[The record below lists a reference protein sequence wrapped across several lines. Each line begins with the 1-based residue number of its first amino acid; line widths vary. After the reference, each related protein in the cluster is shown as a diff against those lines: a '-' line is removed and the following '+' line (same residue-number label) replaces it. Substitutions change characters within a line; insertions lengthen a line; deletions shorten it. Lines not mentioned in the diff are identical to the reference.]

1 MTVQF
6 IMLWLAKENHHHEK
20 SNKRHS
26 QQRHNCWSQWNAEFC
41 LCAQHST
48 KQINTS
54 EIETGIYK
62 QISLYLIMSQQHVI
76 NHWEVNCSPPCKK
89 KSLFDLGDKFGFV
102 KLIATTTQTVWG
114 PEGPSFT
121 WDKKLQG
128 RWLRRPPWLPDVTC
142 SVLHSR
148 DNYHINLIN
157 GHPGGRERH
166 AELKRCSSQVRIFY
180 LVSHAGEHLSTFYIF
195 LSKYWSWE

>member
-1 MTVQF
+1 MHKVTKSSSSTLWKIILSIWSSYYYSGFEKWKKNECVVWMTVQF

-128 RWLRRPPWLPDVTC
+128 RWLRSTMITWC
-142 SVLHSR
+142 
-148 DNYHINLIN
+148 
-157 GHPGGRERH
+157 
-166 AELKRCSSQVRIFY
+166 Y
-180 LVSHAGEHLSTFYIF
+180 L
-195 LSKYWSWE
+195 